1 MTTETKPF
9 PDWAFNWIVIA
20 AFSLL
25 TVLAGCGLHY
35 WYN

>member
-25 TVLAGCGLHY
+25 VVVSGLLMYPYYH
-35 WYN
+35 

>member
-25 TVLAGCGLHY
+25 TALAGCGLNY